1 MLARCFS
8 EKALR
13 CRAFCYAI
21 SCGDGSR
28 IARFAPDKSKFEVG
42 LDIVADL
49 WYDGGNKEE
58 GVRLL

>member
-8 EKALR
+8 EKALL

-21 SCGDGSR
+21 SCRGDSR
-28 IARFAPDKSKFEVG
+28 IARFVHDKSKFEVG

-58 GVRLL
+58 G